1 MNALGLFAR
10 LLRETTRRTS
20 ALRCGQSSR
29 LNWSGED
36 LATAEPRL
44 MSLKVRSSEQS
55 AICSYRLTDGA
66 STIYVASNVGQMRH
80 KSALIQFRGGR
91 ISTPRSLRGSF
102 SVLSEVDHQHAL
114 AWWATPE
121 LDFPVRI
128 TLNFADS
135 LITSARWSDHSGLTF
150 SASTTELLRPTSLV
164 AVTSITTRLNF
175 SRTDWCATATEVGV
189 HQILRQ
195 S

>member
-1 MNALGLFAR
+1 ML
-10 LLRETTRRTS
+10 
-20 ALRCGQSSR
+20 
-29 LNWSGED
+29 
-36 LATAEPRL
+36 
-44 MSLKVRSSEQS
+44 

-114 AWWATPE
+114 AWWATPK
-121 LDFPVRI
+121 LDFPIRI
-128 TLNFADS
+128 TFNFADS
-135 LITSARWSDHSGLTF
+135 SITSARRNDHNGLAF
-150 SASTTELLRPTSLV
+150 NASTTELLRLTNLV
-164 AVTSITTRLNF
+164 AVTSITSRLNF
-175 SRTDWCATATEVGV
+175 SRTDWCASATEVGV